1 MFYDEWDLENGH
13 EHDLSIALAAAATSD
28 GFRHNRRN
36 PKKSFLTLKLVQNLK
51 FKLPTHG
58 CINSSHTRYIGGG

>member
-13 EHDLSIALAAAATSD
+13 EHDLSIALAAEAAAATSD

-36 PKKSFLTLKLVQNLK
+36 PKKSFLTYSK
-51 FKLPTHG
+51 FEIQIAYPRMHKQFT
-58 CINSSHTRYIGGG
+58 Y

>member
-13 EHDLSIALAAAATSD
+13 EHDLSIALAAEAAAATSD

-36 PKKSFLTLKLVQNLK
+36 PKKSFLTLKLVW
-51 FKLPTHG
+51 
-58 CINSSHTRYIGGG
+58 